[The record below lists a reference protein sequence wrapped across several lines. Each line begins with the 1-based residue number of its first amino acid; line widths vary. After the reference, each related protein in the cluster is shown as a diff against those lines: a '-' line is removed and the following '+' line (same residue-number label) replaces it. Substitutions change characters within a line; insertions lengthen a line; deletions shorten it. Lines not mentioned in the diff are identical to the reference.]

1 MDFMMLRCQAQL
13 ELTLM
18 MCMGDRS
25 TFTSTGALSDHFT
38 FTSTSV
44 LSDHSTFTS
53 TGAFSGQHDGSSP
66 LFFWRTCCLP
76 GVCVC
81 LQELKLSPPQSFHG
95 IKAWYMLRA

>member
-25 TFTSTGALSDHFT
+25 TFTSTGA
-38 FTSTSV
+38 

>member
-25 TFTSTGALSDHFT
+25 TFTSTGALSDH
-38 FTSTSV
+38 
-44 LSDHSTFTS
+44 STFTS

-66 LFFWRTCCLP
+66 VFFWRIFCLP